1 MLHFKA
7 ESVQTGGSRTTH
19 LSLGEA
25 QGGEGVREWGGRAS
39 GGGMSDEGAGGRVQ
53 EAESELS
60 CVKC

>member
-7 ESVQTGGSRTTH
+7 ESAQTGGSRTTH
-19 LSLGEA
+19 LSLGQA
-25 QGGEGVREWGGRAS
+25 QGGGVREGGGRAS

-53 EAESELS
+53 EAESGLS